1 MQFKGFVRFFTFALI
16 IISLYQLHLTWVI
29 HRHESRLLADATA
42 RANKDTSLNSEE
54 LRSRTIKRLYA
65 EELRKHKEDIITY
78 GLTGGIS
85 YDKAKEQELNLGL
98 DLQGGM
104 NVTLDVSLA
113 EMVRNMAN
121 NPRDPILNKAL
132 DLADSKKRRVGAD
145 YSQLLFE
152 ALQEVTG
159 KKEVDLMQFFSNFAR
174 RQTSSTPSNADIL
187 GYIRKESSEAL
198 KRTYDVLL
206 TRIDQFGVAQPSVN
220 LDMTKGVITVELAGN
235 QEDPERIRKYLQAT
249 AKLQFLELHTYEFLQ
264 SPMETIEQNVRA
276 YSEANKRKNQGQAGA
291 KELTQIVKKER
302 AEKDKK
308 VAKRAKRNAKK
319 DVKLAKAKT
328 EKSKTEDKKISSIK
342 DLLNKEGV
350 EAKAGKEEKVE
361 ENKGYSVFTQIL
373 AQMRYVE
380 QEARK
385 QQVPL
390 SKIPFTFRL
399 DFKDTAEF
407 FSLMRMPWVQE
418 SLPDDV
424 RFLPEVTNKKSD
436 AVTFYAVR
444 SDGIEPARLEGDKV
458 ADAMQ
463 DFNEKGEPSIRMFMT
478 KLGAKVWGEMTTENL
493 GMPIAISLDDK
504 IYSAPRVVTPILDG
518 VSEITGSFTQQ
529 EAQDLANILKSGK
542 LPAPAKIV
550 QEQIVGPTLG
560 QEAIVGGMRSF
571 IIAFGVIMLLMFLYY
586 NSAGTIANIALIL
599 NLLFT
604 VGMLTALGATLTAPG
619 IAGLVLTIGMAVD
632 TNVIIF
638 ERIKEELKHGLGY
651 PQAISLGYKRSLA
664 PVLDAHVTTLLTAII
679 LYNFG
684 LGSIKGFATT
694 QILGI
699 LLSLL
704 CGILVS
710 RQISDFQTKRKKH
723 FQYFTKISNKIF
735 QHSNFRF
742 IEFRKYTYAIS
753 AVVLVLGVA
762 SLFYGFDEGVEFKGG
777 RSYTVRFVNEPQIEA
792 LRGDLKHAFKGE
804 NPVIKTIG
812 ENKTLNITTS
822 YLIDE
827 HNKQADSVV
836 EHTLFHALQKY
847 LPNGVSFAE
856 FSGKYKISSVTIL
869 PTISDDLKRGAVYA
883 TIFSLLAIFVYI
895 FLRFR
900 KWQYSLGTIVALF
913 HDVLVTLIVFSF
925 FRKIMPFPLE
935 IDQHFVAAVLTVIGF
950 SMNDTVIVFDR
961 IREIFRLAPKG
972 TSDTIIVNRAINE
985 TLSRTVMTALTVF
998 LVILILFLLGGEV
1011 TRGFAFALLIGV
1023 LIGTYS
1029 SIFVAAPILIDF
1041 GKKLH
1046 KS

>member
-1 MQFKGFVRFFTFALI
+1 MQFKGFIRFFTFALI

-29 HRHESRLLADATA
+29 HNHEKKLLSEVEFRAKVDSSLTSESA
-42 RANKDTSLNSEE
+42 RA
-54 LRSRTIKRLYA
+54 IAVKRWYA
-65 EELRKHKEDIITY
+65 EALRKHREDIITY
-78 GLTGGIS
+78 GLTGGVS

-104 NVTLDVSLA
+104 NVTLDVSLS

-121 NPRDPILNKAL
+121 NPKDPVLNKAL
-132 DLADSKKRRVGAD
+132 TLADNKKRTVGAD
-145 YSQLLFE
+145 FSLLFME
-152 ALQEVTG
+152 ALQEVLG
-159 KKEVDLMQFFSNFAR
+159 KKEVDLMQYFSNFAR
-174 RQTSSTPSNADIL
+174 RQGGSNFSNADIL
-187 GYIRKESSEAL
+187 GYIRKESREAL

-206 TRIDQFGVAQPSVN
+206 TRIDQFGVAQPVVN
-220 LDMTKGVITVELAGN
+220 LDLTKGIITVELAGN

-249 AKLQFLELHTYEFLQ
+249 AKLQFLELHTYELLEE
-264 SPMETIEQNVRA
+264 PMIAIEKSVRA
-276 YSEANKRKNQGQAGA
+276 FAQSQKSNSSGLNKLSQA
-291 KELTQIVKKER
+291 
-302 AEKDKK
+302 KDKK
-308 VAKRAKRNAKK
+308 STKLEVA
-319 DVKLAKAKT
+319 
-328 EKSKTEDKKISSIK
+328 
-342 DLLNKEGV
+342 
-350 EAKAGKEEKVE
+350 
-361 ENKGYSVFTQIL
+361 ENKGSDAGNKKVSIRDLVKRGSPAKSKQSDVEEANGAKSYTVFAQIL
-373 AQMRYVE
+373 AQMNYVE
-380 QEARK
+380 QEAQNHR
-385 QQVPL
+385 VPL
-390 SKIPFTFRL
+390 NKVPFTFRL

-407 FSLMRMPWVQE
+407 FELMRMPWVAE
-418 SLPDDV
+418 LLPSDV

-463 DFNEKGEPSIRMFMT
+463 DFNEKGSPSIRMFMT
-478 KLGAKVWGEMTTENL
+478 KLGTKVWGEMTSENV
-493 GMPIAISLDDK
+493 GMPIAIALDDK
-504 IYSAPRVVTPILDG
+504 VYSAPRVVTPILDG
-518 VSEITGSFTQQ
+518 VSEITGNFTQQ
-529 EAQDLANILKSGK
+529 DAQDLANILKSGK
-542 LPAPAKIV
+542 LPAPAKII

-560 QEAIVGGMRSF
+560 HEAIVGGMRSF
-571 IIAFGVIMLLMFLYY
+571 IIAFAVIMLLMFLYY
-586 NSAGTIANIALIL
+586 NSAGLIANVALIL

-638 ERIKEELKHGLGY
+638 ERIKEELKHRLAY
-651 PQAISLGYKRSLA
+651 PQAIALGYKRSLS
-664 PVLDAHVTTLLTAII
+664 PVLDAHITTLLTAII

-723 FQYFTKISNKIF
+723 FQYFTKISNSIF

-742 IEFRKYTYAIS
+742 IEFRKYTYIIS
-753 AVVLVLGVA
+753 ALVLILGIA
-762 SLFYGFDEGVEFKGG
+762 ALFYGFDEGVEFKGG
-777 RSYTVRFVNEPQIEA
+777 RSYTVRFLQEPVVEN
-792 LRGDLKHAFKGE
+792 LRGELKQAFKGE

-812 ENKTLNITTS
+812 DSKTLNITTS

-827 HNKQADSVV
+827 QNKQADSVV
-836 EHTLFHALQKY
+836 EHTLYQVLRTYFPQ
-847 LPNGVSFAE
+847 GMGFAE
-856 FSGKYKISSVTIL
+856 FSNKYKISSVTIL
-869 PTISDDLKRGAVYA
+869 PTISDDLKQGAVYA

-925 FRKIMPFPLE
+925 FRKVMPFPLE
-935 IDQHFVAAVLTVIGF
+935 IDQHFVAAILTVIGF

-961 IREIFRLAPKG
+961 IRENFRLATKG
-972 TSDTIIVNRAINE
+972 TSDTVIVNRAIND

-998 LVILILFLLGGEV
+998 LVILILFLFGGEV

-1023 LIGTYS
+1023 IVGTYS